1 MLKIK
6 SYIFDLQNYRKPIIQ
21 NLLAK
26 KVQDL
31 PKKRNHDVKYY
42 WEASDYSLN
51 DSTAFNKLNNVSKE
65 TVLTLL
71 SQQRLEEAFHIEKSG
86 IAFGAKMIA
95 ESSTYE
101 ERKLYAHFVGEESEH
116 LSMIETY
123 LSKVSEDVE
132 SNEFLKYLGHLIETA
147 SKPVLTFIIQVIL
160 EGWGIDHYSKMA
172 KACVSEDLRNTLN
185 KIVQDEAG
193 HHGSGVMLFE
203 ENELT
208 DEEMSV
214 IVESFCD
221 FLDMIRIGP
230 AFLFKTLN
238 QHANFSSKEEI
249 EAFLLEVKAYEAN
262 SYRLNYI
269 KKLAQKSGAGKIVE
283 ICENRSKFTSLSLSE
298 MSQYY
303 LSA

>member
-31 PKKRNHDVKYY
+31 PKKTNQDVLYY
-42 WEASDYSLN
+42 WEANDYALN
-51 DSTAFNKLNNVSKE
+51 DSIAFSNLSAEAREKI
-65 TVLTLL
+65 LTLL

-123 LSKVSEDVE
+123 LSKVSDDID
-132 SNEFLKYLGHLIETA
+132 SNEFLKYLGNLIETA

-172 KACVSEDLRNTLN
+172 KACLSEDLRNTLN

-203 ENELT
+203 EKELT
-208 DEEMSV
+208 SEEMN
-214 IVESFCD
+214 IIIESFCD

-230 AFLFKTLN
+230 AFLFKIVN
-238 QHANFSSKEEI
+238 QHVKFSSREEV
-249 EAFLLEVKAYEAN
+249 EAFLVEVRAYEAN
-262 SYRLNYI
+262 TYRLNYI

-283 ICENRSKFTSLSLSE
+283 ICEKRSKFTSLSLSE
-298 MSQYY
+298 MSHYY